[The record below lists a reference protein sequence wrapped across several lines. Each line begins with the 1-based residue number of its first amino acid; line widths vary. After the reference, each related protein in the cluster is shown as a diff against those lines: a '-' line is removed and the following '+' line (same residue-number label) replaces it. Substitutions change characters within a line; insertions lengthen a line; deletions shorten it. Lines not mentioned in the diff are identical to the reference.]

1 MCFKKNLFPTCGDCS
16 PWVTLLFLLLTLGQ
30 YCLCL
35 YISGCESLF
44 FSISREYFFFWGV
57 FLVFGL
63 LSFSLFMTKFG
74 TFSSFSFLT
83 RISIG
88 EGLIR
93 LTKLVCSV
101 PVKISSLV
109 IKTFLSSFLGKRCLL
124 EKVSYNQDKYR
135 GGTYQTG

>member
-1 MCFKKNLFPTCGDCS
+1 MNLIFFQYPGNTFSSGEFF
-16 PWVTLLFLLLTLGQ
+16 LFLV
-30 YCLCL
+30 
-35 YISGCESLF
+35 SSLF
-44 FSISREYFFFWGV
+44 F
-57 FLVFGL
+57 
-63 LSFSLFMTKFG
+63 LFMTKFG
-74 TFSSFSFLT
+74 SFSSFSFLT

-109 IKTFLSSFLGKRCLL
+109 IKTFLCSFYGKRCLL
-124 EKVSYNQDKYR
+124 EKVSCNQGKYQ